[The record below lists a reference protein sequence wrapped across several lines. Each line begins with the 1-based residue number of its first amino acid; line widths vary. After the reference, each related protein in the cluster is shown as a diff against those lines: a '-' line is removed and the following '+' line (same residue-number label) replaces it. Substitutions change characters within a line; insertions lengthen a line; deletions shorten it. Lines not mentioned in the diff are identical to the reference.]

1 MGGAKLACP
10 VSEGTSNPMSFSLTE
25 GQTCRGVQQLI
36 PLKLARA
43 VTFSILRQCVFR
55 SLFRFSLSLW
65 YRNPFPP
72 PQPWKNVSCLQAN
85 KKKRFTFCN
94 FEARNLLPW
103 YSLEKGRDSRTV
115 VLAPQI
121 RLFLIPWWAIPF
133 WSSLRQKSTGSP
145 KQRLRPLEKPWYWL
159 EGMVG
164 RQRRLLAGNS
174 CLAVLMQVVYLFQTF
189 TSYLR
194 SLIGRNC
201 HT

>member
-72 PQPWKNVSCLQAN
+72 PQPWKMYLVCKQI
-85 KKKRFTFCN
+85 KKSDLLFATLKQENCYLDTHWKKDGTQEQLCWPHKSAYFWFPDEQSL
-94 FEARNLLPW
+94 FGVHYARRALGHP
-103 YSLEKGRDSRTV
+103 SKGC
-115 VLAPQI
+115 
-121 RLFLIPWWAIPF
+121 
-133 WSSLRQKSTGSP
+133 G
-145 KQRLRPLEKPWYWL
+145 RLRNRGIGWKAWWDGREGCSLGTAVWLCWCKLSTFSKPSPPTS
-159 EGMVG
+159 E
-164 RQRRLLAGNS
+164 
-174 CLAVLMQVVYLFQTF
+174 VL
-189 TSYLR
+189 
-194 SLIGRNC
+194 
-201 HT
+201 